1 MSSDDWQRKSREM
14 IGGCCVCLD
23 ETGWPD
29 NKLVYCDGGGCN
41 VAVHQACY
49 GIISVPEGS
58 WFCKRCE
65 SQERQVRLKCE
76 LCPSKDGALKR
87 TDNGGWA
94 HIVCALYIPEVKFG
108 DNTTMEQIKITEVPY
123 ERFQKSCYICEDKG
137 DSMNAKGKG
146 ACISCHYPSCRRSFH
161 VTCAQSS
168 RLLCEQETGSE
179 RLDYF
184 GYCEHHISQQ
194 HNRNYAIEL
203 PTDGNDR
210 SSATSSNSTTSVHS
224 ESKQENRPT
233 GDMNTTSSVNGV
245 NNMNK
250 ISKKDKLRDN
260 PKGRARSVAHRNRG
274 QHHRSKSMSKP
285 YYQESSSDMPAPST
299 DASGTPHKKRM
310 TMSAIIAGEECL
322 PSFSDQ
328 LGKGNKSKPNSKKR
342 HLPQKHGSKKI
353 GKFPPDGM
361 TDDNEG
367 SPSISPSSPHSYMN
381 EDSQISEI
389 MYKSPSA
396 SCSPHRSEA
405 DVKNES
411 EDSDNIYKSS
421 NSETLKTLI
430 NQSWEGD
437 TSTILENVSSYGDIA
452 SLLSLVYVI
461 KSDNEVMKNKIDEL
475 SKKRDYL
482 RAVNDGL
489 KMALSAKDSADIPT
503 SDKLKLIPQP
513 EVALDPI
520 KLRLTLDDVMKVEK
534 VVNKIIL
541 SSEQS

>member
-1 MSSDDWQRKSREM
+1 MSLDDWQRKSREM
-14 IGGCCVCLD
+14 VGGCCVCLD

-29 NKLVYCDGGGCN
+29 NQLVYCDGNGCT

-87 TDNGGWA
+87 TDNSGWA

-108 DNTTMEQIKITEVPY
+108 NNSTMEPIRIAEVPY

-168 RLLCEQETGSE
+168 RLLCEEETGSE

-184 GYCEHHISQQ
+184 GYCEYHISQQ
-194 HNRNYAIEL
+194 HNRNYTVSPADL
-203 PTDGNDR
+203 NDR
-210 SSATSSNSTTSVHS
+210 SSAASSNSTASAHS
-224 ESKQENRPT
+224 ETKPDNRPV
-233 GDMNTTSSVNGV
+233 GDM
-245 NNMNK
+245 
-250 ISKKDKLRDN
+250 SKLKKEKLRDN

-274 QHHRSKSMSKP
+274 QHHRSKSMSKTF
-285 YYQESSSDMPAPST
+285 YQESPSDMPAPVAT
-299 DASGTPHKKRM
+299 DSAGTPHKKRM
-310 TMSAIIAGEECL
+310 TMSAIIAGEESL
-322 PSFSDQ
+322 PTFPEHANMTKMKTKISTKKRQFPH
-328 LGKGNKSKPNSKKR
+328 KHNSKK
-342 HLPQKHGSKKI
+342 L
-353 GKFPPDGM
+353 GKFVIDGLADE
-361 TDDNEG
+361 TDR
-367 SPSISPSSPHSYMN
+367 SPMSPSSPRSYALTEEQTSDLN
-381 EDSQISEI
+381 
-389 MYKSPSA
+389 YKSPSA
-396 SCSPHRSEA
+396 SCSPHQSEV

-411 EDSDNIYKSS
+411 EDSDNIYRARAGNSANS
-421 NSETLKTLI
+421 ANSANSENLKTLL
-430 NQSWEGD
+430 NAKWEGNTATLLD
-437 TSTILENVSSYGDIA
+437 NVSSYGDIA

-461 KSDNEVMKNKIDEL
+461 KGDNETMKNKIEEL

-489 KMALSAKDSADIPT
+489 KVALSSKDPTDIPT
-503 SDKLKLIPQP
+503 NDKFKLNPPP
-513 EVALDPI
+513 EVSTEPV
-520 KLRLTLDDVMKVEK
+520 KLRLTPDDVLKVEK
-534 VVNKIIL
+534 VVNKIIMTTD
-541 SSEQS
+541 QP